1 MKQRILTLAALAC
14 MLLTLAACG
23 GGQQAAGPGA
33 AGPAPATAP
42 AAMSKEDYQTEVENL
57 SADIADAM
65 TAMGSLSITDE
76 ESARTGVDTLRSM
89 AQPFRDFAA
98 IPNPPEEWAE
108 GHGKI
113 AEGCTLFA
121 DSLEGLCD
129 SAIGVLDG
137 EMDQEAY
144 AAAITDYSTSL
155 TDAATLITEGLG
167 MLEM

>member
-14 MLLTLAACG
+14 MLLSLAACG

-33 AGPAPATAP
+33 AEPAQTTAP

-89 AQPFRDFAA
+89 AQPFRTSPPSPIPRRSGRRATARSPRAA
-98 IPNPPEEWAE
+98 PSLPTPWR
-108 GHGKI
+108 
-113 AEGCTLFA
+113 GC
-121 DSLEGLCD
+121 
-129 SAIGVLDG
+129 
-137 EMDQEAY
+137 
-144 AAAITDYSTSL
+144 
-155 TDAATLITEGLG
+155 ATAPSVCWTAR
-167 MLEM
+167 

>member
-23 GGQQAAGPGA
+23 GGEQTADPGTT
-33 AGPAPATAP
+33 APAQTTAP
-42 AAMSKEDYQTEVENL
+42 AAMSKEDYQAEVENL
-57 SADIADAM
+57 SADIADSM

>member
-23 GGQQAAGPGA
+23 GGEQTADPGTT
-33 AGPAPATAP
+33 APAQTTAP
-42 AAMSKEDYQTEVENL
+42 AAMSKEDYQAEVENL

-98 IPNPPEEWAE
+98 ISNPPEEWAE
-108 GHGKI
+108 AHGKI

-137 EMDQEAY
+137 EVSQEEYTTAV
-144 AAAITDYSTSL
+144 TDYTTGL
-155 TDAATLITEGLG
+155 TEASALLTEGFG
-167 MLEM
+167 MIEM